1 MSHFL
6 LIDLDSNVFVGLLI
20 NSPRWVKE
28 RFFIKDV
35 SCQLDLYAVH
45 CNVSSTYKANG
56 FIISRDAHSK
66 I

>member
-6 LIDLDSNVFVGLLI
+6 LMDLDSNVFVRLLI

-28 RFFIKDV
+28 RFLDIF

-56 FIISRDAHSK
+56 FIISLDAHSK